1 MSYLKRFY
9 LLLVFACW
17 FSAGWSQQLYL
28 EISATKKENQ
38 VVVDS
43 VGYLK
48 KHSNFKSITSTQE
61 QLLQKLQKAGYISVK
76 YSSVKKINDSTY
88 FSKITLGKIY
98 RDIKIYHTSEIDKNS
113 VKKYFRKETDTSF
126 VIKLNMV
133 EKVLQELNSNLAEKG
148 KPFNSLQLENLQSKD
163 SLLTANLTINQTKL
177 RQIDNII
184 VKGYKKFPKSF
195 LRHYL
200 RIRKKEV
207 FSKEKLSNK
216 LKKLKNLRFA
226 TSYKEPEVLFTKD
239 STNIYLY
246 LEKKESNLFDGF
258 LGFATNPKTNNLEL
272 NGYVNLSLVNNLN
285 FGESFSLE
293 YKNDAQERQH
303 FYTNL
308 KLPFIF
314 NSPFGLRFNLELY
327 KQDSTYTTNAQKA
340 AVDYQ
345 INPATLA
352 YAGYKAEKSNNL
364 SSNSNLIS
372 ATQDYNASFLTLGAE
387 YQELNLDNQLMP
399 IQTNLNLQVDVG
411 QRETQGKNTNQVI
424 AFFHGAHIF
433 NLNKRNSI
441 FVGNQTGY
449 LGSDNYLENEL
460 FRFGGIKSVRG
471 FEENSLC
478 ASFYTSFQTEYRYLL
493 SPNLY
498 AHSIL
503 DFAQTENGITNTK
516 NTLYGIGIGL
526 GLQTK
531 AGLLRLNFAN
541 GKTES
546 QNFEFRNSKI
556 HLSLTAIF

>member
-1 MSYLKRFY
+1 MNYLKRLY
-9 LLLVFACW
+9 LFLVFACC
-17 FSAGWSQQLYL
+17 FSAGWSQTLYL
-28 EISATKKENQ
+28 EITTDKKENQ
-38 VVVDS
+38 AVLDTIN
-43 VGYLK
+43 YIK
-48 KHSNFKSITSTQE
+48 NHENFKSIIKTQE
-61 QLLQKLQKAGYISVK
+61 SVLKKIQENGYISAS
-76 YSSVKKINDSTY
+76 YSATKKINDSTY
-88 FSKITLGKIY
+88 FSKITLGKLY
-98 RDIKIYHTSEIDKNS
+98 RHIKIYHQREIDKNS

-126 VIKLNMV
+126 VINLNMV
-133 EKVLQELNSNLAEKG
+133 EKVLQDLNANLAEKG
-148 KPFNSLQLENLQSKD
+148 KPFNSLQLDNLKSKKNT
-163 SLLTANLTINQTKL
+163 LTANLTINQTKL
-177 RQIDNII
+177 RQVDNII

-200 RIRKKEV
+200 RIRQKEV

-246 LEKKESNLFDGF
+246 LEKKDSNLFDGF

-303 FYTNL
+303 FYANL

-314 NSPFGLRFNLELY
+314 NSSFGLRFNLELY
-327 KQDSTYTTNAQKA
+327 KQDSTYTTNAQKV

-345 INPATLA
+345 INPTTLT

-364 SSNSNLIS
+364 SNTTNLIS
-372 ATQDYNASFLTLGAE
+372 ATQDYNASFFTLGAE
-387 YQELNLDNQLMP
+387 YQVLNADNLLTP
-399 IQTNLNLQVDVG
+399 TQTNLNLQVDIG
-411 QRETQGKNTNQVI
+411 QRETEGKNTNQVI
-424 AFFHGAHIF
+424 AFFQGTHIF
-433 NLNKRNSI
+433 NLNRRNSI
-441 FVGNQTGY
+441 FVANQTGY
-449 LGSDNYLENEL
+449 LSSDNYLENEL
-460 FRFGGIKSVRG
+460 FRFGGIKSLRG
-471 FEENSLC
+471 FEENSLR
-478 ASFYTSFQTEYRYLL
+478 ASFYTSLQTEYRYLL

-503 DFAQTENGITNTK
+503 DFAQTENGITKAK